1 MLIYLNANVNAKML
15 IPKFPNHHNCSSP
28 GYTSDLRAGA
38 YETLLLRNTFA
49 YETLLLRNTFAYET
63 LLLRNTFASET
74 LLLRNTLASETLL
87 LMKHC
92 MTLSSRKSPFQIV
105 KHIRKM
111 FSRMSLA

>member
-28 GYTSDLRAGA
+28 GYTSDLRAG
-38 YETLLLRNTFA
+38 A